1 MLSQADKDFIA
12 QNSAEVIGGS
22 GETIVRK
29 RLDTTLPPASY
40 DEHFGEV
47 GDKSEETY
55 LELELTGKVLE
66 LTDKLMLTDF
76 GGNVDADADI
86 HVPYESDVVTGD
98 FLVIGARGEG
108 QGAGVW
114 YEVGPVKES
123 ALKSYLACAVTKTA
137 ARTGVTGPSARFI
150 WGGDAESVYAGSPIG
165 GGTA

>member
-1 MLSQADKDFIA
+1 MMLSQADKDRMA
-12 QNSAEVIGGS
+12 ANSAEIIGGT

-29 RLDTTLPPASY
+29 RLDTTLRPASY
-40 DEHFGEV
+40 DEDFGEV
-47 GDKSEETY
+47 GVKGEETY

-76 GGNVDADADI
+76 GGNVDADADV

-98 FLVIGARGEG
+98 FLVIRGNWF
-108 QGAGVW
+108 A
-114 YEVGPVKES
+114 VGPVKES
-123 ALKSYLACAVTKTA
+123 ALKSYLACAVTKTK

-150 WGGDAESVYAGSPIG
+150 WGGDAESVYEGSPIG

>member
-1 MLSQADKDFIA
+1 MSGMLSDADKA
-12 QNSAEVIGGS
+12 AMAANSVEIIGGT

-76 GGNVDADADI
+76 GGNVDADADV
-86 HVPYESDVVTGD
+86 HVPFGADVVTGD
-98 FLVIGARGEG
+98 FLVIRGNWF
-108 QGAGVW
+108 A
-114 YEVGPVKES
+114 VGPVKES

-137 ARTGVTGPSARFI
+137 ARTGGTGPAVLVI
-150 WGGDAESVYAGSPIG
+150 DGGAPGSTYEGTPIG
-165 GGTA
+165 GGTP